1 MKMKLKISYIII
13 LITQFSDPTLFAQ
26 EFGIQ
31 LYSLRNQFNTNI
43 EESLKTIA
51 DWGINTIEGGDTY
64 GMKENEFR
72 ALLTKYELNPIS
84 IGASYEDLR
93 DHPEKVAQK
102 ALRYGARFVMCSW
115 IPHDGNRFNIENTK
129 AAVKVFNEAGA
140 VLKREGIILAYHAHG
155 YEFRPYEYG
164 SLFDYMAQNAK
175 NFSLEMDVFWI
186 THGGEDPIALLDKY
200 PDFVVMLHLK
210 DMEKGLQGNDSG
222 SADVETNVI
231 LGQGQIDIEGI
242 VKKAYQQGVRY
253 MFIEDE
259 SSRVIEQVPKSLSF
273 LKSISLN

>member
-1 MKMKLKISYIII
+1 MKLKTTLLIIFF
-13 LITQFSDPTLFAQ
+13 QFSNSALFAQ

-31 LYSLRNQFNTNI
+31 LYSLRNQFNSDI
-43 EESLKTIA
+43 EKSLKTIS

-64 GMKENEFR
+64 GMEESEFR
-72 ALLTKYELNPIS
+72 SLLKKYELNPIS
-84 IGASYEDLR
+84 IGASYDELKD
-93 DHPEKVAQK
+93 DPKGVAQK

-115 IPHDGNRFNIENTK
+115 IPHKGNRFDIENTK
-129 AAVKVFNEAGA
+129 AAVKIFNKAGA
-140 VLKREGIILAYHAHG
+140 ILKREGITLAYHAHG

-164 SLFDYMAQNAK
+164 TLFDYMAQNAK

-186 THGGEDPIALLDKY
+186 THGGEDPISLLDKY

-210 DMEKGLQGNDSG
+210 DMEKGLKGNNTG
-222 SADVETNVI
+222 SASVETNVV

-242 VKKAYQQGVRY
+242 VRKAHQQGVRY

-259 SSRVIEQVPKSLSF
+259 SSRVINQVPKSLSF
-273 LKSISLN
+273 LRSISIK

>member
-1 MKMKLKISYIII
+1 MKLKISFIII
-13 LITQFSDPTLFAQ
+13 LTTQFSDPTLFAQ

-93 DHPEKVAQK
+93 DDPEKVAQK